1 MNYGA
6 PHTVVGV
13 RPPKPQAGRTEP
25 SSERSEPGAE
35 SAKQGSARSAAAPPR
50 IVTVRLPRLRPR
62 RPKLA
67 LPFALVHAEPDP
79 VSDRSARRERSARL
93 RERAG
98 RAFARLTVLP
108 TIAVVAWLVPGL
120 PLLSGGAFAPVPM
133 LLIAAPLLTALAVNL
148 LSKMPSEWATDL
160 PGEARERGWPGWFG
174 IIGTVAIAAGFTI
187 WQLAANS
194 PSVIAARTP
203 GAYFQ
208 AGYWIAQHGSLPI
221 PGSLAAFGGPHPG
234 LHLSSIG
241 FVAHGHDILPAVT
254 AGLPMLL
261 AGGFWTTGTG
271 GGTVI
276 DPVLGGLA
284 VLTFGGLV
292 GRLAGRQWAPAG
304 ALVLTL
310 TLPEIYTTRDAF
322 SEPAVQVLLFGGL
335 CLVIDALTVG
345 RQFGAA
351 AEPAAAAG
359 TAVDL
364 RKAGAGRPETSRA
377 DVGRPA
383 QTSPLPP
390 IGDTTPGTGP
400 EGTAPIQ
407 MVSTP
412 SAGTGVSAARAAR
425 WRALPSRAATA
436 LTPEMMLGG
445 MGGLALGLTSLM
457 SLASLPYLVPAIA
470 VAAILLGARRTVGV
484 AFAIGV
490 CVGCGYG
497 IAAAY
502 LLAQPPAWPQT
513 VPLKVIGLDAGGLL
527 LLTVAAGLLSR
538 VPQVRRLV
546 RTALARSL
554 LSRLAGL
561 ASAVVI
567 VALAWLAVRPYV
579 QTVRGVLGRGAAHY
593 VGMLQRTEGL
603 RVDPA
608 RLYSEDTL
616 YWVIWYAGIATVLL
630 GGFGAAILIRRCL
643 RAMLSWQDASGTG
656 LNWALP
662 LAVTLGGAAAV
673 LWQPFTVPD
682 QPWAS
687 RRLVPVVIPGLIL
700 LATWAAAWLTRRAR
714 DRGAGVATAAVVG
727 TFCVGAMLL
736 PSVSTSFGFS
746 LSHAGTR
753 GGLRPTAGGLAQHSV
768 GAHEADAVRSLCSS
782 IGGSSSVVIVDRH
795 VAAVFSQV
803 IRGMCGVPVA
813 SVAANAPRAAVQA
826 VLAGIARAGRHPVV
840 LGSRPAQ
847 VGAFGGSPLLV
858 MNLATTQYPQELTQ
872 PPGAPWRVRYMIWM
886 ASPGAPNSGV

>member
-1 MNYGA
+1 M
-6 PHTVVGV
+6 
-13 RPPKPQAGRTEP
+13 
-25 SSERSEPGAE
+25 
-35 SAKQGSARSAAAPPR
+35 
-50 IVTVRLPRLRPR
+50 RLPRLRPR
-62 RPKLA
+62 KLS
-67 LPFALVHAEPDP
+67 LPFALIHAEPDP
-79 VSDRSARRERSARL
+79 TSESSARRERSART
-93 RERAG
+93 RQRAG

-108 TIAVVAWLVPGL
+108 AIAVVAWLVPGL
-120 PLLSGGAFAPVPM
+120 PLLFGGAFAPVPM

-148 LSKMPSEWATDL
+148 LSKVPSHWPTDF
-160 PGEARERGWPGWFG
+160 PGQARERGWPGWFG
-174 IIGTVAIAAGFTI
+174 ILGTVAIAAGFTV

-221 PGSLAAFGGPHPG
+221 PGSLAAFGGSHPG

-241 FVAHGHDILPAVT
+241 FAAHGHDVLPAVT

-261 AGGFWTTGTG
+261 AGGFWTSGSG
-271 GGTVI
+271 GGAVI
-276 DPVLGGLA
+276 GPVLGGLA
-284 VLTFGGLV
+284 VLTFAGLV

-304 ALVLTL
+304 ALALSL
-310 TLPEIYTTRDAF
+310 TLPEIYTARDVF

-335 CLVIDALTVG
+335 SLVIDALTVG
-345 RQFGAA
+345 RQARVA
-351 AEPAAAAG
+351 AETAAVAG
-359 TAVDL
+359 PAVDL
-364 RKAGAGRPETSRA
+364 RKAGRPE
-377 DVGRPA
+377 VGRPA

-390 IGDTTPGTGP
+390 VGDRPAGTSP
-400 EGTAPIQ
+400 EDTAPIPV
-407 MVSTP
+407 VSIP
-412 SAGTGVSAARAAR
+412 PGGTAANAAQVAPAPRLPARAGLMAR
-425 WRALPSRAATA
+425 IPRLGAWLRAVKWRELPSRATTL

-445 MGGLALGLTSLM
+445 MGGLALGLTSLL

-470 VAAILLGARRTVGV
+470 VAAILLTARRAAGV

-490 CVGCGYG
+490 CVGSGYG

-527 LLTVAAGLLSR
+527 LLTVAAVLLAR
-538 VPQVRRLV
+538 APRVRRLMS
-546 RTALARSL
+546 TALARRTL
-554 LSRLAGL
+554 RWLPGL
-561 ASAVVI
+561 GSGVVI
-567 VALAWLAVRPYV
+567 AALGWLAVRPYV
-579 QTVRGVLGRGAAHY
+579 QMVRGVLGRAAADY
-593 VGMLQRTEGL
+593 VGTLQRTEGL

-643 RAMLSWQDASGTG
+643 RALLSWQDSSGTG

-662 LAVTLGGAAAV
+662 LAVTLGGGAAV

-714 DRGAGVATAAVVG
+714 DRGAGPVTAAVVG
-727 TFCVGAMLL
+727 AFCVGAMLL

-782 IGGSSSVVIVDRH
+782 IGQSSSVVIVDRR

-813 SVAANAPRAAVQA
+813 SVAENGPPAAIPA
-826 VLAGIARAGRHPVV
+826 VLAGIARAGRHPVL
-840 LGSRPAQ
+840 LGSKPAQ
-847 VGAFGGSPLLV
+847 VGAFGGSPQLV
-858 MNLATTQYPQELTQ
+858 MNLATTQYPHELTQ
-872 PPGAPWRVRYMIWM
+872 PPGAPWRARYMIWM
-886 ASPGAPNSGV
+886 ASPVAPNAGV

>member
-1 MNYGA
+1 M
-6 PHTVVGV
+6 
-13 RPPKPQAGRTEP
+13 
-25 SSERSEPGAE
+25 
-35 SAKQGSARSAAAPPR
+35 
-50 IVTVRLPRLRPR
+50 RLPRLRLR
-62 RPKLA
+62 KLS
-67 LPFALVHAEPDP
+67 LPFALAHAEPDP
-79 VSDRSARRERSARL
+79 TSESSARRERSARL

-108 TIAVVAWLVPGL
+108 AIAVVAWLVPGL
-120 PLLSGGAFAPVPM
+120 PLLSGGVFAPVPM

-148 LSKMPSEWATDL
+148 LSKVPSHWPTDF
-160 PGEARERGWPGWFG
+160 PGQARERGWPGWFA
-174 IIGTVAIAAGFTI
+174 ILGTVAIAAGFTV

-221 PGSLAAFGGPHPG
+221 PGSLAAFGGAHPS

-241 FVAHGHDILPAVT
+241 FAAHGHDVLPAVT

-261 AGGFWTTGTG
+261 AGGFWTSGTG
-271 GGTVI
+271 GGAVI
-276 DPVLGGLA
+276 GPVLGGLA
-284 VLTFGGLV
+284 VLTFAGLV

-304 ALVLTL
+304 ALALSL
-310 TLPEIYTTRDAF
+310 TLPEIYTARDVF

-345 RQFGAA
+345 RQARAA
-351 AEPAAAAG
+351 AETAAVAG
-359 TAVDL
+359 PAVDL
-364 RKAGAGRPETSRA
+364 RKRQASPRPASPDESPAAGRRSASRHQPRGHGADTRGQHPAGRHRGERRAGRP
-377 DVGRPA
+377 
-383 QTSPLPP
+383 
-390 IGDTTPGTGP
+390 
-400 EGTAPIQ
+400 APQ
-407 MVSTP
+407 QP
-412 SAGTGVSAARAAR
+412 ARAGLMAR
-425 WRALPSRAATA
+425 IPRLRAVKWRELPSRATTL

-445 MGGLALGLTSLM
+445 MGGLALGLTSLL

-470 VAAILLGARRTVGV
+470 VAAILLQARRAVGV

-490 CVGCGYG
+490 CVGTGYG

-527 LLTVAAGLLSR
+527 LLTVAAVLLAR
-538 VPQVRRLV
+538 VPRVRRLLS
-546 RTALARSL
+546 TALARRTL
-554 LSRLAGL
+554 RWLPGL
-561 ASAVVI
+561 GSGVVI
-567 VALAWLAVRPYV
+567 AALGWLAVRPYV
-579 QTVRGVLGRGAAHY
+579 QTVRGVLGRAAADY
-593 VGMLQRTEGL
+593 VGTLQRTEGL

-643 RAMLSWQDASGTG
+643 RALLSWQDSSGTG

-662 LAVTLGGAAAV
+662 LAVTLGGGAAV

-714 DRGAGVATAAVVG
+714 DRGAGPVTAAVVG
-727 TFCVGAMLL
+727 AFCVGAMLL

-782 IGGSSSVVIVDRH
+782 IGQSSSVVIVDRR

-813 SVAANAPRAAVQA
+813 SVAENGPPAAILA
-826 VLAGIARAGRHPVV
+826 VLAGIARAGRHPVL
-840 LGSRPAQ
+840 LGSKPAQ
-847 VGAFGGSPLLV
+847 VGAFGGSPQLV
-858 MNLATTQYPQELTQ
+858 MNLATTQYPHELTQ
-872 PPGAPWRVRYMIWM
+872 PPGAPWRARYMIWM
-886 ASPGAPNSGV
+886 ASPGSPNAGV